1 MHTSK
6 QRKHKVCRVHGG
18 TNLSNMIAS
27 SPAREQDHTW
37 IEEENQIWKRCN
49 ELLHSD
55 KRLTKFYVTS
65 ITIHIAVLALV
76 TLSVSKHT

>member
-6 QRKHKVCRVHGG
+6 QREHKACRVHGG
-18 TNLSNMIAS
+18 TNLNNMIAS

-55 KRLTKFYVTS
+55 KKFYVTS